1 MSGLAKYLEDEG
13 LATTLV
19 ALVRKQAEQV
29 VPPRALWVPYPLGRP
44 FGVPGDAAFQTRV
57 LRAAMAL
64 LDAPSGPLLVDH
76 DEEEPATAAAEE
88 ADGEGWVCPVSFP
101 RAPAASEGALLDAVL
116 AEIAQ
121 LAPWYNVGVARRG
134 RTTMGGSGLKPE
146 AMARFLSAWAE
157 GATRQSPVEGV
168 PPAELIR
175 QSSEDLK
182 AYYFEAATARPGP
195 EAGDA
200 VTAWFW
206 HETAMADLLRKLQPV
221 CLDDPDPAL
230 HDVGDF
236 MLVPRQYRA

>member
-76 DEEEPATAAAEE
+76 DEEAPEVAVAGDEEE
-88 ADGEGWVCPVSFP
+88 AGWVCPVSFP
-101 RAPAASEGALLDAVL
+101 KMPGQSEGELLDAVL
-116 AEIAQ
+116 AEIAE
-121 LAPWYNVGVARRG
+121 LAPWYQVGVSRRG

-157 GATRQSPVEGV
+157 GSTRQSTVEGV

-175 QSSEDLK
+175 QCSEDLK

-195 EAGDA
+195 DAGEAL
-200 VTAWFW
+200 VLWFW
-206 HETAMADLLRKLQPV
+206 RETAAADLLRRLQPV
-221 CLDDPDPAL
+221 CFDDPDPVM

-236 MLVPRQYRA
+236 MLVPKQYR

>member
-76 DEEEPATAAAEE
+76 DEEAPQVAAAADEE
-88 ADGEGWVCPVSFP
+88 GEGWVCPVSFP
-101 RAPAASEGALLDAVL
+101 RAPAESEGARLDAVL
-116 AEIAQ
+116 AEIAE
-121 LAPWYNVGVARRG
+121 LAPWYNVGLSRRG
-134 RTTMGGSGLKPE
+134 RTTMGVSGMKPE
-146 AMARFLSAWAE
+146 AMARFLSAWTE
-157 GATRQSPVEGV
+157 GTTRQSPIEGV
-168 PPAELIR
+168 APAEAIR
-175 QSSEDLK
+175 QASEDLK

-195 EAGDA
+195 DAGEAL
-200 VTAWFW
+200 TAWFW
-206 HETAMADLLRKLQPV
+206 HETAAADLLRALQVV
-221 CLDDPDPAL
+221 CFDDADPAV

-236 MLVPRQYRA
+236 MLVPSIYR